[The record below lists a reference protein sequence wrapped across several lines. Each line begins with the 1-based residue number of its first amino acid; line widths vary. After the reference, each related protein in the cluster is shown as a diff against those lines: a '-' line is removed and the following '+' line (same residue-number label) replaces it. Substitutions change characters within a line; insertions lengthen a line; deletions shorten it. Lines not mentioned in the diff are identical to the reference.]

1 LPRHHE
7 PEDEILLDEVDKHFT
22 AQDRRFDNLKGQ
34 IAANAEAFA
43 SWIQAL
49 EKAVQVFDEWRPNV
63 EG

>member
-1 LPRHHE
+1 MNPKMK
-7 PEDEILLDEVDKHFT
+7 ILLDEVDKRFA
-22 AQDRRFDNLKGQ
+22 AQDRRFDDLKGQ

-49 EKAVQVFDEWRPNV
+49 EKAVQVFDEWRPNA